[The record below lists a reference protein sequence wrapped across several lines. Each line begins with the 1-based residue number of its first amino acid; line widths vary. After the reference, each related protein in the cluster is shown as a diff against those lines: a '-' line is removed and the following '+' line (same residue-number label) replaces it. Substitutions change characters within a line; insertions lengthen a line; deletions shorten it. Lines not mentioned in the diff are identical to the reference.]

1 MSEKNSSALPQTFR
15 VTQHGV
21 NVFSEEPI
29 AKGGLTALEYAAIH
43 LRVEHPDLPP
53 WLNEMIRKSRRD
65 EFAKAAIIGLL
76 GNFRTV
82 ESPEGTDISPSAYYF
97 ADALIAKGE
106 KK

>member
-53 WLNEMIRKSRRD
+53 WLNEMIRESRRD
-65 EFAKAAIIGLL
+65 GFAKAAIGGMWASIPA
-76 GNFRTV
+76 NA
-82 ESPEGTDISPSAYYF
+82 EPQISGITENAF
-97 ADALIAKGE
+97 KQADAMVAEEE